1 MTAKKKPKLA
11 LIGTDSLRGK
21 EIKNVLDRKRLGVFD
36 LEFFDPE
43 VKEEFAKLTEFKKQ
57 PKVIHGTAGDALAGM
72 DLVFLAADKETNRA
86 LALRAEELGFRA
98 IDLSETFNDREDIPL
113 VVAGVNDD
121 GLNLGTGRIVA
132 NPHALTII
140 LSHLFHLI
148 ISEIGLAKAV
158 VFVLQPAS
166 AFDDAG
172 IQELAGQSV
181 ALLNG
186 SPPKKKVFKEQVAF
200 NILSH
205 TELPDAGGFCPSE
218 RQIAAEIRRV
228 LSLPSLPLFVSIIQA
243 PIFHT
248 YSVMAYVETEKE
260 TDMAALENLFCGDAS
275 FKLTAFREG
284 CSATSLTVSGKDE
297 IFIGQIKK
305 EESSPRSFGV
315 WLVAD
320 NLVLGSA
327 LNAFDLAKRM
337 LRAGAP

>member
-1 MTAKKKPKLA
+1 MTAKKKPRLA
-11 LIGTDSLRGK
+11 LVGTDSLRGK
-21 EIKNVLDRKRLGVFD
+21 EIKGILSRKKSGAFD
-36 LEFFDPE
+36 VEFFDPE
-43 VKEEFAKLTEFKKQ
+43 VEEEYSKLTDFKKE
-57 PKVIHGTAGDALAGM
+57 PKIIHGTGGDALAGM

-113 VVAGVNDD
+113 VVAGVNDAD
-121 GLNLGTGRIVA
+121 LKPETSRVVA

-140 LSHLFHLI
+140 LCRLFHLVG
-148 ISEIGLAKAV
+148 SRAGLSKAV
-158 VFVLQPAS
+158 VFVLRPAS

-186 SPPKKKVFKEQVAF
+186 APPKKSVFKEQVAF

-205 TELPDAGGFCPSE
+205 TETPDAGGFCPSE
-218 RQIAAEIRRV
+218 RQVTAEVRRV
-228 LSLPSLPLFVSIIQA
+228 IGRPSLPLFISIIQA

-248 YSVMAYVETEKE
+248 YSLMAYLEIEKE
-260 TDMAALENLFCGDAS
+260 TDMAAIENLFRKDCS

-284 CSATSLTVSGKDE
+284 CSASPLTVSGKDE
-297 IFIGQIKK
+297 IFVGQIKK

-320 NLVLGSA
+320 NLTLGSA
-327 LNAFDLAKRM
+327 LNAFDLAKQM
-337 LRAGAP
+337 LRAGSA